1 MITSSGVVTDKGQIK
16 NFLIL
21 GLSRKP
27 KEWNKNVQQT
37 DRYQSPDEDG
47 TPIITGGYQL
57 EPVPQYLAFTVG
69 LDRVLMIETEDTRD
83 IEDYFKARLHNM
95 PNLHERL
102 TIDEYRLAG
111 PDTTTLAEIDE
122 IINHIKEYV
131 NENDA
136 VTIYLDL
143 HGGIRINA
151 EIMNMIFSLLPMEH
165 LNHKAPIHID
175 PDNIYSVVYSEKN
188 SDSNKIIKAGEPYQL
203 LDLVAGVHEFVE
215 YGRTKSL
222 TAYAEHHEE
231 LKPLVKAMDKISDA
245 LAMAN
250 NDAFEQGLQDLR
262 KQMERQGD
270 KHSAINT
277 SDILFRL
284 INQEYGNIIKPEANL
299 LDKIRWCKDKKF
311 YQLAITMCES
321 QVPWYL
327 AVKKE
332 KQEKGEVFDF
342 SDAIKSEF
350 GQDPNTNGKMDD
362 KDRFLKIFNL
372 FVSRYWKPI
381 EKDGKIF
388 YQMKNKNNV
397 PLYCLVGDKNTKAIV
412 HRFLTLH
419 KNIKATRNKANHLGS
434 FENDRNNITI
444 YRTANALDK
453 AINEYLETVK
463 CLRKAGITFKLER
476 SNRTIS

>member
-1 MITSSGVVTDKGQIK
+1 MTTSSGLVTNEGQTK

-21 GLSRKP
+21 GLSRKL

-37 DRYQSPDEDG
+37 DRYQSPDENG

-57 EPVPQYLAFTVG
+57 EPVPQYLASTVG

-83 IEDYFKARLHNM
+83 IEDYFKECLHNM
-95 PNLHERL
+95 PNLHEGL

-136 VTIYLDL
+136 VMIYLDL

-188 SDSNKIIKAGEPYQL
+188 SDNNKIIKAGEPYQL

-270 KHSAINT
+270 KRSAINT

-284 INQEYGNIIKPEANL
+284 INQEYDNIIKPEANL

-327 AVKKE
+327 AVKKN
-332 KQEKGEVFDF
+332 KPEKGEVFDL
-342 SDAIKSEF
+342 SDAITEGF
-350 GQDPNTNGKMDD
+350 GQDSNAKWMDD
-362 KDRFLKIFNL
+362 KDRFLKAFNL

-388 YQMKNKNNV
+388 YQMTNKNNV
-397 PLYCLVGDKNTKAIV
+397 QPYCLVGDRNTKAIV

-434 FENDRNNITI
+434 FENNRNN
-444 YRTANALDK
+444 RTVYGTAAELDK
-453 AINEYLETVK
+453 AINEYLEAVK
-463 CLRKAGITFKLER
+463 CLRKAGIIFKLER